1 MILPLH
7 WACVSFMFTI
17 VITPVILCR
26 RLGMEAVSD
35 PWLHVR
41 PNFRSDLGDLLEES
55 DGLVLRSSWNLLVL
69 NVVTRQDV
77 VSRKSLSRILKNF
90 T

>member
-1 MILPLH
+1 
-7 WACVSFMFTI
+7 MFTI

-41 PNFRSDLGDLLEES
+41 PNFRGDLGDLLEES
-55 DGLVLRSSWNLLVL
+55 NGLVLGSSWNLLVL
-69 NVVTRQDV
+69 NVVATQDV
-77 VSRKSLSRILKNF
+77 VSRICEEDPEELHMVDLRPWHL
-90 T
+90 